1 MNILKKNI
9 FLILNIFLCLNVVA
23 QQYKK
28 PQNLP
33 RYDHKKIH
41 FGFTLGIN
49 ELNFNLKKNSNTI
62 DNDSLLTL
70 YTKSQKGFNL
80 GIVSNLR
87 LGRNSDLRFLPT
99 LSFVSRRINYSIKT
113 NDLVEQI
120 NKEVESTF
128 IEFPINLKFKSNR
141 YNNGRAYLITG
152 AKYSIDLASK
162 KNIED
167 DDNELIKL
175 NKGDLMYEI
184 GFGIDFYLQY
194 FKFSPE
200 FKATF
205 GLINML
211 IPDDGVYNNSIEK
224 LMTRGFTLTFTFE

>member
-1 MNILKKNI
+1 MIFLTNI
-9 FLILNIFLCLNVVA
+9 FA
-23 QQYKK
+23 QRHTV
-28 PQNLP
+28 PLNLP
-33 RYDHKKIH
+33 NYDRKVIH
-41 FGFTLGIN
+41 FGFLIG
-49 ELNFNLKKNSNTI
+49 LNSMDFKISQNNISS
-62 DNDSLLTL
+62 DSLFILQ
-70 YTKSQKGFNL
+70 SQEQKGFNL

-113 NDLVEQI
+113 KDLVEQI

>member
-1 MNILKKNI
+1 MKKIIFTFLFLIFLTNI
-9 FLILNIFLCLNVVA
+9 FA
-23 QQYKK
+23 QRHTV
-28 PQNLP
+28 PLNLP
-33 RYDHKKIH
+33 NYDRKAIH
-41 FGFTLGIN
+41 FGFLIG
-49 ELNFNLKKNSNTI
+49 LNSMDFKISQNNISS
-62 DNDSLLTL
+62 DSLFILQ
-70 YTKSQKGFNL
+70 SQEQKGFNL

-113 NDLVEQI
+113 KDLVEQI

-128 IEFPINLKFKSNR
+128 VEFPINLKFKSNR

>member
-1 MNILKKNI
+1 MKKIIFTFLFLFFTTNI
-9 FLILNIFLCLNVVA
+9 FA
-23 QQYKK
+23 QRHTV
-28 PQNLP
+28 PLNLP
-33 RYDHKKIH
+33 NYDRKAIH
-41 FGFTLGIN
+41 FGFLIG
-49 ELNFNLKKNSNTI
+49 LNSMDFKIFQNNISS
-62 DNDSLLTL
+62 DSLFILQ
-70 YTKSQKGFNL
+70 SQEQKGFNL

-99 LSFVSRRINYSIKT
+99 LSFVSRRINYSIK
-113 NDLVEQI
+113 NKDLVEQI

-152 AKYSIDLASK
+152 AKYSLDLASK

>member
-1 MNILKKNI
+1 MIFLTNI
-9 FLILNIFLCLNVVA
+9 FA
-23 QQYKK
+23 QRHTV
-28 PQNLP
+28 PLNLP
-33 RYDHKKIH
+33 NYDRKVIH
-41 FGFTLGIN
+41 FGFLIG
-49 ELNFNLKKNSNTI
+49 LNSMDFKISQNNISS
-62 DNDSLLTL
+62 DSLFILQ
-70 YTKSQKGFNL
+70 SQEQKGFNL

-113 NDLVEQI
+113 KDLVEQI

-128 IEFPINLKFKSNR
+128 VEFPINLKFKSNR

>member
-1 MNILKKNI
+1 MKKIIFTFLFLFLITNI
-9 FLILNIFLCLNVVA
+9 FA
-23 QQYKK
+23 QRHTV
-28 PQNLP
+28 PLNLP
-33 RYDHKKIH
+33 NYDRKAIH
-41 FGFTLGIN
+41 FGFLIG
-49 ELNFNLKKNSNTI
+49 LNSMDFKIFQNNISS
-62 DNDSLLTL
+62 DSLFILQ
-70 YTKSQKGFNL
+70 SQEQKGFNL

-113 NDLVEQI
+113 KDLVEQI